1 MNTKIIV
8 QRLAKVVGAKPE
20 TSFAIIKE
28 DSGALHSIKMGVAT
42 AVVVASVAPALAY
55 GNATQM
61 ASLTEDMVTETQGY
75 PSSGGND
82 VHIVPSAP
90 TGSYSAMPPLTGGRS
105 VAIYSPYDPGLW
117 CKLSEQRNA
126 RELHAV
132 HAARTAFQISDALLS
147 WMRSFPSLN

>member
-8 QRLAKVVGAKPE
+8 QRLVKVVGAKPE

-28 DSGALHSIKMGVAT
+28 DRGALHSIKMGLAT

-55 GNATQM
+55 GNATQL

-75 PSSGGND
+75 PSSGGNY

-90 TGSYSAMPPLTGGRS
+90 TGTYFAMPPLTGGRS
-105 VAIYSPYDPGLW
+105 VAIHHGRGGRTR
-117 CKLSEQRNA
+117 SE
-126 RELHAV
+126 
-132 HAARTAFQISDALLS
+132 
-147 WMRSFPSLN
+147 